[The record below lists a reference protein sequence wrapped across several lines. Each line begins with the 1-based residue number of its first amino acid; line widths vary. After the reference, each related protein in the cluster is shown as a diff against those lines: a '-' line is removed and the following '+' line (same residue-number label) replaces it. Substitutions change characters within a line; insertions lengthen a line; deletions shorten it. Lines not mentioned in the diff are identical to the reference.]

1 MADSMNGQIAKIVQC
16 LAASFG
22 ADTLIQM
29 VAPDDLGDLD
39 VDELGGVE
47 IGFFVQDV
55 LQGLGFWRVKQ
66 PFEHGG
72 GVEDDHCS
80 PPLCQSGASI
90 TLGSQG
96 VGGGFLQFDRLAALH
111 SLTQFLRGRALG
123 QHSQFADQIV

>member
-1 MADSMNGQIAKIVQC
+1 MADAVNGQIAKIVQC
-16 LAASFG
+16 LPASIG
-22 ADTLIQM
+22 ADALIQ
-29 VAPDDLGDLD
+29 VIAPEDLGDLD
-39 VDELGGVE
+39 VDQLRGVKV
-47 IGFFVQDV
+47 GLDGQNA

-66 PFEHGG
+66 IFEHGG

-80 PPLCQSGASI
+80 ASLCQSGASI